1 MGYILG
7 KDRDQ
12 MTLLPESL
20 NDYVNE
26 NNPVRVIDAFV
37 ESVDLA
43 EAGFRNTTP
52 AKEGRP
58 SYSPRLLL
66 KLYIYGYF
74 NKIRSSRKLMTEC
87 GRNVEVMWLLGS
99 LKIGRAH
106 V

>member
-66 KLYIYGYF
+66 NCIYTDTSTKY
-74 NKIRSSRKLMTEC
+74 
-87 GRNVEVMWLLGS
+87 
-99 LKIGRAH
+99 AH
-106 V
+106 QENL